1 MQAAMTSISPQ
12 PDVRLE
18 LDLDGV
24 IQSATLSAAVP
35 SQDLEDWI
43 GRPWLDTVVDPG
55 STKVHRIV
63 ADARTTGVSAFR
75 QINQRFP
82 SGLELPIEYIA
93 VRQGRKR
100 LVVVGKSLQAVAEL
114 QSRLNAA
121 QHAIEQDYWKL
132 RDIET
137 RCRLLFDRSNEA
149 VLLVQATS
157 LRIVEANPAAVR
169 ALGASGAVSD
179 FGQHLL
185 SEVAGDDFA
194 ELSGMLDRVR
204 DDGRAPGIL
213 VHLGPEK
220 QPWLVR
226 ASLLPSQDGLTYLLQ
241 LSPTAGVT
249 EQDPD
254 RISLDELIEHSP
266 DGFVA
271 IDRRGIVRH
280 ANRAFLSLVQVANER
295 AVVGERLDRW
305 LGQPGADTAT
315 LLSSVQRLGSVRLFS
330 TRLHGDLG
338 ATTEV
343 EVASSGDGRPD
354 SPYLGLVIR
363 DVESRLPAPEIATN
377 GSALGRP
384 AERVGKNSLPELVKE
399 AVGVVERHYITAALE
414 STDGNRTAAAQL
426 LGLSRQSLYAKL
438 NRYGLEENEPG
449 AKGPIVA

>member
-1 MQAAMTSISPQ
+1 MTSLAPQ

-24 IQSATLSAAVP
+24 IQNASLSAAVP
-35 SQDLEDWI
+35 RQDLDDWI

-55 STKVHRIV
+55 STKVQRIV
-63 ADARTTGVSAFR
+63 EDARTTGVSSFR

-132 RDIET
+132 RDVET
-137 RCRLLFDRSNEA
+137 RCRLLFDRTNEA
-149 VLLVQATS
+149 VIMVQASS
-157 LRIVEANPAAVR
+157 LRIVEANPAALR
-169 ALGASGAVSD
+169 ALGRAGAVSE

-185 SEVAGDDFA
+185 SEIAHEEHA
-194 ELSGMLDRVR
+194 QLSAMLDRVR
-204 DDGRAPGIL
+204 DEGRAPGIL
-213 VHLGPEK
+213 AHLGPEK
-220 QPWLVR
+220 QPWLIR

-241 LSPTAGVT
+241 LSPTSEVT
-249 EQDPD
+249 EKEPD
-254 RISLDELIEHSP
+254 RYRLDALIERSP

-271 IDRRGIVRH
+271 IDPSGIILH
-280 ANRAFLSLVQVANER
+280 ANRAFIDLIQVAHER
-295 AVVGERLDRW
+295 SVVGERLDRW
-305 LGQPGADTAT
+305 LGQPGADTAM
-315 LLSSVQRLGSVRLFS
+315 LLGSVQRLGSVRLFS
-330 TRLHGDLG
+330 TRLHGELG

-343 EVASSGDGRPD
+343 EVATAGDRYPD
-354 SPYLGLVIR
+354 ARYLGLVIR
-363 DVESRLPAPEIATN
+363 DVESRLPAPDIGHQ

-384 AERVGKNSLPELVKE
+384 AERVGKNSLPQLVKE
-399 AVGVVERHYITAALE
+399 AVGVVERHYINAALE
-414 STDGNRTAAAQL
+414 LTAGNRTAAAQL

-438 NRYGLEENEPG
+438 NRYGLEENDTGP
-449 AKGPIVA
+449 KGPIVA